1 MPVELYLS
9 SRGVHVVSAAESH
22 ALEGAVELE
31 RRVEEAG
38 QALLLVLAVVT
49 AVNSASAGSSG
60 SPEALLDG
68 FHAAII
74 VSLVVAA
81 LGVAATVLRRRG
93 GAAVPRP
100 EPA

>member
-1 MPVELYLS
+1 
-9 SRGVHVVSAAESH
+9 VSAAQSH
-22 ALEGAVELE
+22 ALDDGTGRLSRRAWGA
-31 RRVEEAG
+31 
-38 QALLLVLAVVT
+38 LLVLAVVT
-49 AVNSASAGSSG
+49 AVNNASAGAGG

-81 LGVAATVLRRRG
+81 LGVAATELRRRG
-93 GAAVPRP
+93 GAVPRP